1 MKKLIILFILI
12 LATAVYAASPII
24 FGPNGPISL
33 QPLSGILRATSGNV
47 IEGGV
52 TFTPPLSYDNGTG
65 VVSLGAIDH
74 GDLLGLS
81 DDDHTQYHTD
91 ARALTWLGT
100 RSTSD
105 LSEGSRLYFTDERA
119 QDAIGQMVDGTL
131 IYTDGTPLLSRAA
144 ISGDGFIPVGANTL
158 TLSTVNSNV
167 GTFGSP
173 SDVGVFTVNG
183 KGLITSASNTAI
195 FIPTSNITD
204 FALDVNDRVASLIQ
218 DGSGITWVY
227 DRMGDPLSATLT
239 PTVNLSPFTTT
250 DLAEGTNLY
259 FTDERAQDAV
269 GAMVDSSLVYTDGT
283 PLLSRA
289 ALVGDVAAPQGSNTT
304 TLATVNSNVGTFGS
318 ATQSAV
324 IALNGKGLATSA
336 SNVTITP
343 AVGSITGLG
352 TGVATWLATPSS
364 ANLRSAVTDETGSGS
379 LVFAT
384 GGTLNQAIANTL
396 TVTNLTSGRVPFA
409 TTGGQLTDDA
419 DMTFATDTL
428 TATNVVGST
437 EVRMG
442 NGLVNNPSLA
452 FDSDTDTGWY
462 RVGANQLGISAAG
475 VQSAQFEELHVSSGS
490 AQGWRL
496 RNVTATA
503 TIPTLVPNQSD
514 TNTGIG
520 WDGAD
525 ELSLVAG
532 GTQAAFFGSTFS
544 WVRNTL
550 GVNTSTPSEVLDVNG
565 NAIVRGVLTVDVGA
579 AASAIKVGAN
589 TGTYSALQ
597 FNGANNTARDFIYK
611 TADVNRFTIRVS
623 GNETGGDAGG
633 NLAFISFDDAGGTI
647 GTAMQI
653 RRSNGNVGIGVTGAS
668 AKLQV
673 NGQVGI
679 VDGMSAPSTLSGYG
693 QIYIDSADGDLK
705 IKFGDGTVK
714 TIVTD

>member
-183 KGLITSASNTAI
+183 KGLI
-195 FIPTSNITD
+195 
-204 FALDVNDRVASLIQ
+204 
-218 DGSGITWVY
+218 
-227 DRMGDPLSATLT
+227 
-239 PTVNLSPFTTT
+239 
-250 DLAEGTNLY
+250 
-259 FTDERAQDAV
+259 
-269 GAMVDSSLVYTDGT
+269 
-283 PLLSRA
+283 
-289 ALVGDVAAPQGSNTT
+289 
-304 TLATVNSNVGTFGS
+304 
-318 ATQSAV
+318 
-324 IALNGKGLATSA
+324 TSA

-532 GTQAAFFGSTFS
+532 GTQAAFLGTTFS
-544 WVRNTL
+544 WIGNTL
-550 GVNTSTPSEVLDVNG
+550 GVGTTTPSEVLDVNG
-565 NAIVRGVLTVDVGA
+565 NTIIRGTMVVDVGA
-579 AASAIKVGAN
+579 AASAAKVGAD
-589 TGTYSALQ
+589 TGTYAAMQ
-597 FNGANNTARDFIYK
+597 FNGANNTSKDFIYQ
-611 TADVNRFTIRVS
+611 TASSPRFTIRVS
-623 GNETGGDAGG
+623 GNETGSNAGANLNFVPFSDAGSG
-633 NLAFISFDDAGGTI
+633 LT
-647 GTAMQI
+647 TAMQI